1 MKQPTCR
8 LLKHT
13 CGFAF
18 LLAAAPLAGA
28 QTPSTPPATPPAP
41 PPTAAPAPAPAPT
54 PPALSK
60 EQAGYLFGLTF
71 GEQLHSIGVGTDV
84 TPESIDRGL
93 KDGLGGKK
101 STHAERQQVQE
112 FARASMLAQ
121 GARNK
126 TASEEFLA
134 RNGKEKGVTT
144 TPSGLQ
150 YKVLVPGDAKAP
162 AIAATDQVTVNYRG
176 KLLDGTEF
184 DSSYSRGTPAT
195 FPVGGVIKG
204 WQEALVLMKPGAKW
218 QLFVPPELA
227 YGANPRPGIPSNS
240 LLVFDVEVL
249 SAKSN
254 GAAVAG
260 SVPQGGAPPIHRSM
274 PPPTSAA
281 AAPEHAAGAA
291 KHTELVSTSRGISVE
306 RGGILSL
313 TAEPR

>member
-1 MKQPTCR
+1 MKQPTYR
-8 LLKHT
+8 LLTHA
-13 CGFAF
+13 CGCVL

-28 QTPSTPPATPPAP
+28 QTPSTHPAAPPASA
-41 PPTAAPAPAPAPT
+41 PPTAAPAPAPT

-71 GEQLHSIGVGTDV
+71 GEQLRSIGVGTDV

-93 KDGLGGKK
+93 KDGLGGRK
-101 STHAERQQVQE
+101 STPAERQQVQE

-121 GARNK
+121 GVHNK
-126 TASEEFLA
+126 TAAEEFLS

-150 YKVLVPGDAKAP
+150 YKVLAAGDAKAP
-162 AIAATDQVTVNYRG
+162 TITATDQVTVNYRG

-184 DSSYSRGTPAT
+184 DSSYTRGTPAT

-254 GAAVAG
+254 GAASPGAL
-260 SVPQGGAPPIHRSM
+260 PPGAPPIHRSM
-274 PPPTSAA
+274 PPTSA
-281 AAPEHAAGAA
+281 PPPP
-291 KHTELVSTSRGISVE
+291 TPPST
-306 RGGILSL
+306 
-313 TAEPR
+313 PN

>member
-1 MKQPTCR
+1 MKQPTYR

-13 CGFAF
+13 YGFVF
-18 LLAAAPLAGA
+18 LLVAAPLAGA
-28 QTPSTPPATPPAP
+28 QTPPTPPASPPATPP
-41 PPTAAPAPAPAPT
+41 TAAPAPAPT

-71 GEQLHSIGVGTDV
+71 GEQLHSIGIGTDV

-101 STHAERQQVQE
+101 STPAERQQVQE
-112 FARASMLAQ
+112 FARASMVAQ
-121 GARNK
+121 GAHNK
-126 TASEEFLA
+126 TAAEEFLS
-134 RNGKEKGVTT
+134 RNSKEKGVTT

-150 YKVLVPGDAKAP
+150 YKVLAAGDAKAP
-162 AIAATDQVTVNYRG
+162 AITAADQVTVNYRG

-184 DSSYSRGTPAT
+184 DSSFSRGMPAT

-204 WQEALVLMKPGAKW
+204 WQEALVLMRPGAKW

-254 GAAVAG
+254 GAASPGAPPPG
-260 SVPQGGAPPIHRSM
+260 TTIQGAPPIHRSM
-274 PPPTSAA
+274 PPPPSA
-281 AAPEHAAGAA
+281 PP
-291 KHTELVSTSRGISVE
+291 ST
-306 RGGILSL
+306 
-313 TAEPR
+313 PN

>member
-13 CGFAF
+13 YGFAV

-28 QTPSTPPATPPAP
+28 QSPSTPPARPPAP
-41 PPTAAPAPAPAPT
+41 PPAAAAPAPAPAPT

-101 STHAERQQVQE
+101 STPAERQQVQE

-121 GARNK
+121 GAHNK

-150 YKVLVPGDAKAP
+150 YKVLLPGDAKAP

-240 LLVFDVEVL
+240 LLLFEVEVL

-254 GAAVAG
+254 GAAAPG
-260 SVPQGGAPPIHRSM
+260 GLQQGTAVPQGAPPPMHRST
-274 PPPTSAA
+274 PPPTSA
-281 AAPEHAAGAA
+281 PP
-291 KHTELVSTSRGISVE
+291 ST
-306 RGGILSL
+306 
-313 TAEPR
+313 PN

>member
-13 CGFAF
+13 YGFAF

-28 QTPSTPPATPPAP
+28 QTPPTPPASPPAP
-41 PPTAAPAPAPAPT
+41 PPAAAPAPAPT
-54 PPALSK
+54 TPALSK

-71 GEQLHSIGVGTDV
+71 GEQLHSIGIGADV

-101 STHAERQQVQE
+101 STPAERQQVQE
-112 FARASMLAQ
+112 FARASMVAQ
-121 GARNK
+121 GAHNK
-126 TASEEFLA
+126 TAAEEFLS

-150 YKVLVPGDAKAP
+150 YKVLAAGDVKAP
-162 AIAATDQVTVNYRG
+162 AITATDQVTVNYRG

-254 GAAVAG
+254 GAASPGAPSPG
-260 SVPQGGAPPIHRSM
+260 TTMPQGAPPIRRSM
-274 PPPTSAA
+274 PPPTSAPPPP
-281 AAPEHAAGAA
+281 APP
-291 KHTELVSTSRGISVE
+291 ST
-306 RGGILSL
+306 
-313 TAEPR
+313 PN

>member
-1 MKQPTCR
+1 MKQPTYR

-13 CGFAF
+13 CGLVF

-28 QTPSTPPATPPAP
+28 QTPPTPPASPPATTTP
-41 PPTAAPAPAPAPT
+41 AAPAPAPT

-101 STHAERQQVQE
+101 STPAERQQVQE

-121 GARNK
+121 GAHNK
-126 TASEEFLA
+126 AAAQEFLS

-150 YKVLVPGDAKAP
+150 YKVLAAGDAKAP
-162 AIAATDQVTVNYRG
+162 AITAADQATVNYRG

-249 SAKSN
+249 SVKSS
-254 GAAVAG
+254 GAA
-260 SVPQGGAPPIHRSM
+260 SPGAPPQGTTMPQGAPPVRRSM
-274 PPPTSAA
+274 PPPPATPPP
-281 AAPEHAAGAA
+281 APP
-291 KHTELVSTSRGISVE
+291 ST
-306 RGGILSL
+306 
-313 TAEPR
+313 PN

>member
-13 CGFAF
+13 YGFAV

-28 QTPSTPPATPPAP
+28 QTPSTPPAKPPAP
-41 PPTAAPAPAPAPT
+41 PPAAAAPAPAPAPT

-101 STHAERQQVQE
+101 STPAERQQVQE

-121 GARNK
+121 GAHNK

-162 AIAATDQVTVNYRG
+162 AIAASDQVTVNYRG

-254 GAAVAG
+254 GAASPGALPQG
-260 SVPQGGAPPIHRSM
+260 APIPQGGAPPIRRSM
-274 PPPTSAA
+274 PPPTSAPPPP
-281 AAPEHAAGAA
+281 APP
-291 KHTELVSTSRGISVE
+291 ST
-306 RGGILSL
+306 
-313 TAEPR
+313 PN